1 MKEILIETAIK
12 NWFKDFRKDVS
23 EELTP
28 SILKDISLQISKDFE
43 EDNGQKLILETTS
56 EIKYVT
62 YGFLELNYSIDIAK
76 IIENSIS
83 NTNQETLNIIEDWKE
98 DGIYESELVK
108 INILLVDN
116 NIPQDYIYF
125 DDSFKFDDKIF
136 MAITNLIENYI
147 EKEWL

>member
-76 IIENSIS
+76 IIENSIL